1 MSKTSSKTSSKTAKA
16 KAEAKAEAKAAKANA
31 KALQDT
37 LFADPSEV
45 KIDPEI
51 KSYTKLP
58 DNVLGNVSEEGN
70 EEILRMKSGGILG
83 RDAAE
88 IIMKGFLAK
97 QDEIEAEL
105 VKKIK
110 KEIEDKKF
118 HELVRPVGRDKY
130 MYAKFVDVD
139 GFQSLVDQ
147 KEFNS
152 ERACRQWL
160 KMKKIR
166 GLI

>member
-37 LFADPSEV
+37 LFADPSEE
-45 KIDPEI
+45 IDPEI

-88 IIMKGFLAK
+88 IIMKSFLAK
-97 QDEIEAEL
+97 QAKIEAEL

-160 KMKKIR
+160 KMKKIH